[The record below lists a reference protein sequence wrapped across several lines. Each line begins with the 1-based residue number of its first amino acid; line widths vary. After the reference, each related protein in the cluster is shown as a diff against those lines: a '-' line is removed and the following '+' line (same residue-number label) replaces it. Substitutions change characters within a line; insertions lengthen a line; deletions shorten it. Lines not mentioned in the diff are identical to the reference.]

1 MLEKQ
6 KTQMGN
12 NSSSI
17 MVGRDINQ
25 TINGLTYG
33 EVKDICNDLFQLN
46 FYQLK
51 ADAAAIATKR
61 AEEIVN
67 NFISKLRNLENV
79 DTAVFKEPDM
89 QYALVNA
96 QIVYAKT
103 GDKEIEDL
111 LVNLLIERVNSNENE
126 LSKIILNE
134 SLKVIELLTKNHL
147 NILATIFFMRYVK
160 NNSTN
165 KSQILDHFEVILQ
178 FMKQCTNIN
187 TEIIF
192 DHLSYSKCITQTNGF
207 MYPARSVFENYIK
220 VYFGIDVPEDYNE
233 LNELLKTEVCF
244 REIIELWD
252 NSRLCS
258 AFLTSVGKALAITYI
273 RSQGIMLP
281 YSQWLNCD
289 CQDESKIGARLILD
303 T

>member
-6 KTQMGN
+6 KTEMGD
-12 NSSSI
+12 NSNSI
-17 MVGRDINQ
+17 MAGRDINQ

-33 EVKDICNDLFQLN
+33 DVKDICKDLFQLN
-46 FYQLK
+46 FYQLQ

-67 NFISKLRNLENV
+67 NFISKLRNLENI
-79 DTAVFKEPDM
+79 DTVVFKEPDI

-103 GDKEIEDL
+103 GDKAVEDL
-111 LVNLLIERVNSNENE
+111 LINLLIERINSNENE

-134 SLKVIELLTKNHL
+134 SLKVIELLTHNHL

-160 NNSTN
+160 NNSTD
-165 KSQILDHFEVILQ
+165 KSQILNHFDVVLQ
-178 FMKQCTNIN
+178 FMEQCTNLN
-187 TEIIF
+187 AEIIF

-207 MYPARSVFENYIK
+207 MYPASSVFKSYIK
-220 VYFGIDVPEDYNE
+220 IYFGTDVPEDPNE
-233 LNELLKTEVCF
+233 LNELLKTEECF
-244 REIIELWD
+244 RKIMELWD
-252 NSRLCS
+252 NSSLCS

-281 YSQWLNCD
+281 YNQWLNCE
-289 CQDESKIGARLILD
+289 CQNESKIGGRLILD